1 MSTLEKLKSQIE
13 QLYDLFLNEQIQ
25 DVFITHFF
33 EEISMITDT
42 DLVQCF
48 FI

>member
-1 MSTLEKLKSQIE
+1 MSILEKLKSQIE

-25 DVFITHFF
+25 GVFVTHSF
-33 EEISMITDT
+33 EEISMITDI

-48 FI
+48 LI